1 MAGSWL
7 VALAGLTAAVGCT
20 EYAGADLLP
29 GGGRDAGAGG
39 AGATGGGGGSGGG
52 GSSGGSSSSGGG
64 QGAPACAYAYTSW
77 GECQPDGGSSRAV
90 ASAEPAG
97 CRGMPVL
104 TQTCT
109 YGAPCRTIP
118 ALPSAYADWPR
129 LQPAITSDSSLE
141 AQVQD
146 LLSHMT
152 LAQKVG
158 QMVQGEIASASP
170 GDVATYALGSVL
182 NAGASWP
189 GGARHAAAADWL
201 ALADQYWN
209 SAPVINGT
217 KVPILWGIDA
227 VHGQNAVYGATIFP
241 HNIGQGAAH
250 DACLV
255 EEIAAATAA
264 QVRATGQDWTFG
276 PTLAVPRDDR
286 WGRTYEGYSEDPAIV
301 RWYGEHAFK
310 ALGDLDADGKRL
322 HGILPTAK
330 HFIGDGA
337 TTSGQDQG
345 LTECSERDLINVAG
359 QGYFGALGPG
369 GGQTVMVSYSS
380 WNDKTGGHAPEGKVH
395 GSTYLVHDVLK
406 GKMGF
411 DGFVVS
417 DYDGVAQ
424 VTGCT
429 TADCPRAVNA
439 GIDLF
444 MFSDRSWVQFIQN
457 TVAETKLSAGDPK
470 YIPLA
475 RIDDA
480 VTRILRVKARA
491 GLLSGSA
498 VKPSARPGAGPTG
511 LLHRELA
518 RRAVRESLVLLK
530 NNGQVLPLAL
540 PGSQKVLVVGNGMDT
555 FANQLGGWSI
565 SWQGADVTNADV
577 SAGTGD
583 TVLAGIKAAVGA
595 GKVDAYATSSGLPS
609 GLDYTRYSAI
619 IAVVGETPYAEG
631 QGDIGSSNTLG
642 RQAKYPQAEVQAL
655 LAKVHGHGP
664 PVVTVLFSGRPL
676 WVNKEID
683 SSDAFVAAFLPGTE
697 GGGIADVLFRKPDGS
712 INYDFTGKLSFSWPK
727 SDCQTPL
734 NVGDASYDPLF
745 PYGYGLTSA
754 STTIVGQLSESTS
767 AGGCGR

>member
-1 MAGSWL
+1 
-7 VALAGLTAAVGCT
+7 
-20 EYAGADLLP
+20 
-29 GGGRDAGAGG
+29 
-39 AGATGGGGGSGGG
+39 
-52 GSSGGSSSSGGG
+52 
-64 QGAPACAYAYTSW
+64 
-77 GECQPDGGSSRAV
+77 
-90 ASAEPAG
+90 
-97 CRGMPVL
+97 VL
-104 TQTCT
+104 TQSCT
-109 YGAPCRTIP
+109 YVAPCRTIP

-129 LQPAITSDSSLE
+129 LEPAITLDQNLE
-141 AQVQD
+141 AQVRD
-146 LLSHMT
+146 LLAHMT

-158 QMVQGEIASASP
+158 QMVQGEIASVSP
-170 GDVATYALGSVL
+170 ADVSTYALGSML
-182 NAGASWP
+182 NAGSSWP
-189 GGARHAAAADWL
+189 GGVRRATAANWL
-201 ALADQYWN
+201 ALADQYW
-209 SAPVINGT
+209 SSSPTINGT
-217 KVPILWGIDA
+217 KVPIIWGIDA
-227 VHGQNAVYGATIFP
+227 VHGQGPVYGATVFP

-255 EEIAAATAA
+255 KELAAATAA
-264 QVRATGQDWTFG
+264 QVRATGQDWVFG

-301 RWYGEHAFK
+301 RWYAEYAFK
-310 ALGDLDADGKRL
+310 GLGDLDPDGKRL
-322 HGILPTAK
+322 RGVLATAK

-345 LTECSERDLINVAG
+345 LTECSERDLINIAG

-395 GSTYLVHDVLK
+395 GSTYLIHDVLK
-406 GKMGF
+406 VKMGF
-411 DGFVVS
+411 DGLVVS

-424 VTGCT
+424 VAGCT

-457 TVAETKLSAGDPK
+457 TMAETRLAASDPK
-470 YIPLA
+470 HIPLG

-491 GLLSGSA
+491 GLLGA
-498 VKPSARPGAGPTG
+498 GAAKPSARPGAGPAG
-511 LLHRELA
+511 LLHRSLA

-540 PGSQKVLVVGNGMDT
+540 PGSQRLLVVGNSMDT

-577 SAGTGD
+577 PASVGD
-583 TVLAGIKAAVGA
+583 TVLSGIKAAAGA
-595 GKVDAYATSSGLPS
+595 GKVDAYATSAELPS
-609 GLDYTRYSAI
+609 GLDYTRYSAV

-631 QGDIGSSNTLG
+631 QGDIGAGNTLG
-642 RQAKYPQAEVQAL
+642 RQAKYPQGEVRSL
-655 LAKVHGHGP
+655 LAKVRGHGV

-676 WVNKEID
+676 WVNPELNA
-683 SSDAFVAAFLPGTE
+683 SDAFVAGFLPGTE
-697 GGGIADVLFRKPDGS
+697 GGGVADVLFRKADGS
-712 INYDFTGKLSFSWPK
+712 INHDFTGKLSFSWPK

-734 NVGDASYDPLF
+734 NVGDASYDALF

-754 STTIVGQLSESTS
+754 SATMVGQLSESTS